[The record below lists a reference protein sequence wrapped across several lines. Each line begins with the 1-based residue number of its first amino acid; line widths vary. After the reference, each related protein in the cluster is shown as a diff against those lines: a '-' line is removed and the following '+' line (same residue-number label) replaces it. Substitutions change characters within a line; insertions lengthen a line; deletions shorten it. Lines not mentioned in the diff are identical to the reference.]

1 MADIRRRA
9 SRIILAAS
17 ETINATAT
25 FTSDVWNVTAG
36 QKFAVY
42 VDGLTGT
49 TPDLNIDLI
58 YYPGLNSGGMAV
70 TESVVAGLSSAPS
83 TPYDALS
90 IDDRPCKSLKCLVT
104 GQGGNGVNTVLS
116 LSIVMY

>member
-9 SRIILAAS
+9 SRITLASS

-42 VDGLTGT
+42 IDGLTGT
-49 TPDLNIDLI
+49 GPDINIDLI
-58 YYPGLNSGGMAV
+58 YYPGLNGGGMEV
-70 TESVVAGLSSAPS
+70 TESVVANLTSAPA
-83 TPYDALS
+83 TPYDAMS

-104 GQGGNGVNTVLS
+104 GQAGNGANTVLS